1 MITGLANDAS
11 GMLMDLDCEYEFYGT
26 SMGIGGWD
34 HDRSQKMMEIW
45 FTIYTN
51 PYPNAL
57 GNHASE
63 SLWGLQS
70 DSQVL
75 KNSAKWL

>member
-34 HDRSQKMMEIW
+34 HDRSQKMMEISLSKC
-45 FTIYTN
+45 TR
-51 PYPNAL
+51 
-57 GNHASE
+57 E
-63 SLWGLQS
+63 SC
-70 DSQVL
+70 V
-75 KNSAKWL
+75 